1 MGYLFMLIGGIILL
15 VIGSVGVLALIAS
28 GLGIPILI
36 FPVAWYF
43 IHQSNKRS
51 KQKEQELKGRS
62 RNGR

>member
-1 MGYLFMLIGGIILL
+1 MLIGGIILL

-43 IHQSNKRS
+43 MHKSNQRS
-51 KQKEQELKGRS
+51 KAKEQELKGRA
-62 RNGR
+62 RR